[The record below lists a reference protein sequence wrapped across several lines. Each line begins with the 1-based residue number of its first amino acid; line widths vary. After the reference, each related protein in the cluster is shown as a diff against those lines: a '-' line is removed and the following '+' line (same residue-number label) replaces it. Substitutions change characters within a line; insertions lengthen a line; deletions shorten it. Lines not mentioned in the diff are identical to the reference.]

1 MSDFGQR
8 LSSVNRSG
16 SGYYGPPV
24 NPRRHESETR
34 MRQLG
39 LIAALLLPLINPTA
53 LGAAESNCKSSSS
66 PCIDARTG
74 ETRVCTTT
82 TCYDDKGNV
91 ISTTTIVTMQ
101 GGTTGQGKPKPG
113 VKSKLLESPKMQNR

>member
-1 MSDFGQR
+1 
-8 LSSVNRSG
+8 
-16 SGYYGPPV
+16 
-24 NPRRHESETR
+24 

-39 LIAALLLPLINPTA
+39 LIAVLLTLLANPA
-53 LGAAESNCKSSSS
+53 VSSAAESNCKTKSS
-66 PCIDARTG
+66 PCVDAKTG

-82 TCYDDKGNV
+82 TCYDDKGNE

-101 GGTTGQGKPKPG
+101 GATTGSGKSKPG